1 MDEMR
6 KREGKKI
13 VFMECLKGKWTEC
26 ESKGSCFAPGA
37 AVANECDQRAG
48 APVDAKEGL
57 RRRPRSAIQ
66 TACLLA
72 ESAEKNPQFHWGS

>member
-57 RRRPRSAIQ
+57 RRRPRSVHSDGLFVRRIGV
-66 TACLLA
+66 
-72 ESAEKNPQFHWGS
+72 KNPQFHWGS